1 MSYRELRNEILRLNS
16 LYRQGKPEV
25 SDVEYDSLVEQ
36 LRAISPDDDFFKSGV
51 AEKATDRMQKLP
63 LPMFSLE
70 KIKTFKEFL
79 SWVTRM
85 VKAGCE
91 NLVIT
96 PKYDGI
102 SLLVSE
108 LSQAAWTRGDGV
120 QGQRSD
126 AHFARMKNG
135 ESREPVFE
143 YTWGEAICSR
153 GDFEK
158 VRGEYKNA
166 RNMVAGLFNSP
177 MGANTE
183 QIGAVTFVRYGLD
196 SDENKSVQLTYMEKR
211 YLYVT
216 PYKLIKVKDILSYGE
231 DSILDMLDTLYR
243 LWKQTYQIDGL
254 VIEVDESGVRR
265 TLGRKPNGNPDY
277 AVAFKREEWLQSYT
291 TTVERVEWNISKDGC
306 LCPVICVKPVEME
319 SATVSRVTGY
329 NAQYILENNI
339 ASGSTIDIIRSGDVI
354 PKHIRTLGYS
364 SEMCSKEFPTVCPCC
379 GKPVQWDATHT
390 ELVCVNENCRQQ
402 VISRMVY
409 FFRTMGCEGFD
420 EPIVRRLYDAGMDS
434 IQLVVA
440 SRSMAFMHILG
451 ENKGLAVYNEIWNK
465 VLNTKNPVA
474 RLMTAYN
481 VFGGVLAEKTAQS
494 IIDGSEAVQYL
505 LDIHEPIRDNDIL
518 ADILALLRAELC
530 SIPGVGA
537 VTADTFITGMNKFLD
552 MRCLYPYYTCTPK
565 KILADNC
572 MYVCMTGFRDK
583 ELENELIKQ
592 GHEVL
597 SGVTAKCTVLVVA
610 DLNST
615 SSKMQK
621 AQKMGIR
628 IVDRKTFE
636 NEIYGKE
643 NK

>member
-1 MSYRELRNEILRLNS
+1 MSCVELRNEILRLNS
-16 LYRQGKPEV
+16 MYRQGKPEV
-25 SDVEYDSLVEQ
+25 SDVEYDALVEQ
-36 LRAISPDDDFFKSGV
+36 LRAMSPDDDFFRSGV

-70 KIKTFKEFL
+70 KIKTFKEFFV
-79 SWVTRM
+79 WVTRM

-126 AHFARMKNG
+126 AHFAQMKNG
-135 ESREPVFE
+135 EDREPVFE

-153 GDFEK
+153 DDFEK
-158 VRGEYKNA
+158 VKGEYKNA

-183 QIGAVTFVRYGLD
+183 QIGVVTFVRYGLD
-196 SDENKSVQLTYMEKR
+196 SDENKSVQLAYMKKR

-216 PYKLIKVKDILSYGE
+216 PFKMIKAQDILSYGE
-231 DSILDMLDTLYR
+231 DSILDMLNTLYR

-254 VIEVDESGVRR
+254 VIEVDEGGVRKA
-265 TLGRKPNGNPDY
+265 LGRKPNGNPDY

-291 TTVERVEWNISKDGC
+291 TTVEEVEWNVSKDGC

-364 SEMCSKEFPTVCPCC
+364 ETACLWEFPTVCPCC
-379 GKPVQWDATHT
+379 GKPVQWGSTHT

-420 EPIVRRLYDAGMDS
+420 EPIVRRLYDAGMDGV
-434 IQLVVA
+434 QVAVA
-440 SRSMAFMHILG
+440 SKSTVFMHILG
-451 ENKGLAVYNEIWNK
+451 ENKGLAVYNEIQRR
-465 VLNTKNPVA
+465 VLHTKNSVA
-474 RLMTAYN
+474 RLMTAFN
-481 VFGGVLAEKTAQS
+481 VFEGALAEKTAQN

-505 LDIHEPIRDNDIL
+505 LDVGEPIDDNDIL
-518 ADILALLRAELC
+518 TVVREELC
-530 SIPGVGA
+530 SISGVGE
-537 VTADTFITGMNKFLD
+537 VTVDTFIAGMDRFLR
-552 MRCLYPYYTCTPK
+552 MKYMYPHYVYRPQRV
-565 KILADNC
+565 LADDC
-572 MYVCMTGFRDK
+572 MHVCMTGFRSR
-583 ELENELIKQ
+583 ELEEELVRQ

-636 NEIYGKE
+636 NEIYDKE
-643 NK
+643 NE

>member
-1 MSYRELRNEILRLNS
+1 MSIIELRNEILRLNS

-36 LRAISPDDDFFKSGV
+36 LRAISPDDDFFRSGV

-79 SWVTRM
+79 TWVDRM
-85 VKAGCE
+85 AMNGCK

-102 SLLVSE
+102 SLLVGE

-135 ESREPVFE
+135 EVEQSVFE
-143 YTWGEAICSR
+143 YTWGEAICSKK
-153 GDFEK
+153 DFESVK
-158 VRGEYKNA
+158 GEYKNA

-183 QIGAVTFVRYGLD
+183 QIGVVTFVRYGID
-196 SDENKSVQLTYMEKR
+196 SDENKSVQLDYLNAHYR
-211 YLYVT
+211 YAT
-216 PYKLIKVKDILSYGE
+216 PYRLIPIENVLMYNESDV
-231 DSILDMLDTLYR
+231 LDMLDGLYR
-243 LWKQTYQIDGL
+243 EWKQGYQIDGL
-254 VIEVDESGVRR
+254 VIEANENDLRKK
-265 TLGRKPNGNPDY
+265 LGRKPNGNPDY

-291 TTVERVEWNISKDGC
+291 TTVEKVEWNVSKDGC
-306 LCPVICVKPVEME
+306 LCPVVCVKPVEME
-319 SATVSRVTGY
+319 GATVSKVTGY
-329 NAQYILENNI
+329 NAKYILDNHI
-339 ASGSTIDIIRSGDVI
+339 AGGSTIDIIRSGDVI

-364 SEMCSKEFPTVCPCC
+364 TEICSQEFPAVCPCC

-390 ELVCVNENCRQQ
+390 ELVCMNANCRQQ

-434 IQLVVA
+434 IRLVVA
-440 SRSMAFMHILG
+440 SRSLAFMHALG
-451 ENKGLAVYNEIWNK
+451 ENKGLAVYNEICNK

-481 VFGGVLAEKTAQS
+481 VFEGVLGEKTAQS

-505 LDIHEPIRDNDIL
+505 LRFGINQPMRDKDIL
-518 ADILALLRAELC
+518 AVLREELC
-530 SIPGVGA
+530 SISGVGA

-583 ELENELIKQ
+583 ELENELIRQ

-610 DLNST
+610 DLNSM

-636 NEIYGKE
+636 DEIYS
-643 NK
+643 NKG

>member
-1 MSYRELRNEILRLNS
+1 MFCVELRNEILRLNS
-16 LYRQGKPEV
+16 LYRQGNPEV
-25 SDVEYDSLVEQ
+25 SDVEYDALVEQ
-36 LRAISPDDDFFKSGV
+36 LRAMAPDDEFFRSGV
-51 AEKATDRMQKLP
+51 AEKATDRMQTLP

-91 NLVIT
+91 NFVIT

-135 ESREPVFE
+135 EDSCEPMFE

-153 GDFEK
+153 SDFERVK
-158 VRGEYKNA
+158 GEYKNA

-196 SDENKSVQLTYMEKR
+196 SDENKSKQLDYLETK

-216 PYKLIKVKDILSYGE
+216 PYKLMKLKDVLIYGE
-231 DSILDMLDTLYR
+231 DSVLDMLNSLYQ
-243 LWKQTYQIDGL
+243 LWKRTYQIDGL
-254 VIEVDESGVRR
+254 VIEVDENSVRKA
-265 TLGRKPNGNPDY
+265 LGRKSNGNPDY

-291 TTVERVEWNISKDGC
+291 TTVERVEWNVSKDGC
-306 LCPVICVKPVEME
+306 LCPVVCVKPVEME
-319 SATVSRVTGY
+319 GATVSRVTGY
-329 NAQYILENNI
+329 NARYIVDNHI
-339 ASGSTIDIIRSGDVI
+339 ANGSTVDIIRSGDVI
-354 PKHIRTLGYS
+354 PKHIRTLSYS
-364 SEMCSKEFPTVCPCC
+364 EKACEEELPTMCPCC
-379 GKPVQWDATHT
+379 GKPVQWDSTRT
-390 ELVCVNENCRQQ
+390 EFVCVNENCKQQ

-440 SRSMAFMHILG
+440 SRSLAFMHALG
-451 ENKGLAVYNEIWNK
+451 ENKGLAVYNEICNK

-494 IIDGSEAVQYL
+494 IIDGSETVQYL
-505 LDIHEPIRDNDIL
+505 LRFGINEPIRDEDIL
-518 ADILALLRAELC
+518 AVLREELC
-530 SIPGVGA
+530 SIPGVGTI
-537 VTADTFITGMNKFLD
+537 TADTFIAGMNKFLD

-572 MYVCMTGFRDK
+572 MHVCMTGFRSR
-583 ELENELIKQ
+583 ELEEELVRQ

-597 SGVTAKCTVLVVA
+597 SGVTSKCTVLVVA

-636 NEIYGKE
+636 DEIYRNE

>member
-1 MSYRELRNEILRLNS
+1 MSCVELRNEILRLNS

-25 SDVEYDSLVEQ
+25 SDVEYDALVEQ
-36 LRAISPDDDFFKSGV
+36 LRTMAPDDDFFRSGV
-51 AEKATDRMQKLP
+51 AEKATDRMQTLP

-70 KIKTFKEFL
+70 KIKTFKEF
-79 SWVTRM
+79 SVWVTRM

-91 NLVIT
+91 SLVIT

-135 ESREPVFE
+135 EDREPVFE

-153 GDFEK
+153 DDFERVK
-158 VRGEYKNA
+158 GEYKNA

-216 PYKLIKVKDILSYGE
+216 PFRMIKAKDILSYGE
-231 DSILDMLDTLYR
+231 DIILDMLDTLYR
-243 LWKQTYQIDGL
+243 LWKHIYQIDGL
-254 VIEVDESGVRR
+254 VIEVDESGVRKV
-265 TLGRKPNGNPDY
+265 LGRKPNGNPDY

-291 TTVERVEWNISKDGC
+291 TTVERVEWNVSKDGC

-329 NAQYILENNI
+329 NAQYILDNNI

-364 SEMCSKEFPTVCPCC
+364 ETVCSQEFPTVCPCC

-390 ELVCVNENCRQQ
+390 ELVCVNKNCRQQ

-434 IQLVVA
+434 VQIVVA
-440 SRSMAFMHILG
+440 SRSSVFMHVLG
-451 ENKGLAVYNEIWNK
+451 ENKGLAVYNEIQK
-465 VLNTKNPVA
+465 RVLHTKNSVA
-474 RLMTAYN
+474 RLMTAFN
-481 VFGGVLAEKTAQS
+481 VFGGALAEKTAQS

-505 LDIHEPIRDNDIL
+505 LDVGEPIDDNDIL
-518 ADILALLRAELC
+518 AVVREELC
-530 SIPGVGA
+530 SISGVGA
-537 VTADTFITGMNKFLD
+537 VTADTFIAGMDKFLGVKY
-552 MRCLYPYYTCTPK
+552 MYPHYVYRPQRV
-565 KILADNC
+565 LADDC
-572 MYVCMTGFRDK
+572 MHVCMTGFRSR
-583 ELENELIKQ
+583 ELEEKLVRQ

>member
-1 MSYRELRNEILRLNS
+1 MSCVELRNEILRLNS
-16 LYRQGKPEV
+16 LYRQGNPEV
-25 SDVEYDSLVEQ
+25 SDVEYDALVEQ
-36 LRAISPDDDFFKSGV
+36 LRAMAPDDDFFRSGV
-51 AEKATDRMQKLP
+51 AEKATDRMQPLP

-70 KIKTFKEFL
+70 KIKTYKEFL
-79 SWVTRM
+79 SWVNRM
-85 VKAGCE
+85 DKAGCK

-108 LSQAAWTRGDGV
+108 FSQAAWTRGDGV

-135 ESREPVFE
+135 EDSCEPMFE

-153 GDFEK
+153 SDFERVK
-158 VRGEYKNA
+158 GEYKNA

-183 QIGAVTFVRYGLD
+183 QIRAVTFVRYGLD
-196 SDENKSVQLTYMEKR
+196 LEEDKARQLDYLEKH

-216 PYKLIKVKDILSYGE
+216 PYKLMKLKDVLSYGE
-231 DSILDMLDTLYR
+231 NSVLDMLNSLYQ

-254 VIEVDESGVRR
+254 VIEVDENSVRKA
-265 TLGRKPNGNPDY
+265 LGRKPNGNPDY

-291 TTVERVEWNISKDGC
+291 TTVERVEWNVSKDGC
-306 LCPVICVKPVEME
+306 LCPVVCVKPVEME
-319 SATVSRVTGY
+319 GATVSRVTGY
-329 NAQYILENNI
+329 NARYIVDNHI
-339 ASGSTIDIIRSGDVI
+339 AGGSVIDIIRSGDVI

-364 SEMCSKEFPTVCPCC
+364 EKVCEEELPNMCPCC
-379 GKPVQWDATHT
+379 GKPVQWDSTRT
-390 ELVCVNENCRQQ
+390 ELVCVNENCKQQ

-434 IQLVVA
+434 IRLVVA
-440 SRSMAFMHILG
+440 SRSLAFMHALG

-481 VFGGVLAEKTAQS
+481 VFGGVLAEKTAQN

-505 LDIHEPIRDNDIL
+505 LRFGINQPMRDEDVL
-518 ADILALLRAELC
+518 AVLRAELC

-537 VTADTFITGMNKFLD
+537 ITADTFITGMNKFLD

-565 KILADNC
+565 KILVDNC

-597 SGVTAKCTVLVVA
+597 GGVTAKCTVLVVA

-636 NEIYGKE
+636 DEIYRNE

>member
-1 MSYRELRNEILRLNS
+1 MTRTELRKEILRLNS
-16 LYRQGKPEV
+16 LYRQGRPEV
-25 SDVEYDSLVEQ
+25 SDVKYDALVEQ
-36 LRAISPDDDFFKSGV
+36 LRAMAPDDEFFRSGV

-70 KIKTFKEFL
+70 KIKTFNEFL

-85 VKAGCE
+85 AKAGCD

-120 QGQRSD
+120 HGQRSD

-135 ESREPVFE
+135 EVEQPVFE
-143 YTWGEAICSR
+143 YTWGEAICSKK
-153 GDFEK
+153 DFESVK
-158 VRGEYKNA
+158 GGYKNA

-211 YLYVT
+211 YLHVT
-216 PYKLIKVKDILSYGE
+216 PYQLIRVKDILFYE
-231 DSILDMLDTLYR
+231 RYSILDMLDKLYR

-265 TLGRKPNGNPDY
+265 ALGRKPNGNPDY

-291 TTVERVEWNISKDGC
+291 TTVERVEWNVSKDGC

-319 SATVSRVTGY
+319 SATVSKVTGY
-329 NAQYILENNI
+329 NAKYILDNDI
-339 ASGSTIDIIRSGDVI
+339 AGGSTIDIIRSGDVI
-354 PKHIRTLGYS
+354 PKHIRTLDYS
-364 SEMCSKEFPTVCPCC
+364 QEMCSKEFPTVCPCC
-379 GKPVQWDATHT
+379 GKPVQWDDTYT
-390 ELVCVNENCRQQ
+390 ELVCVNRNCRQQ

-420 EPIVRRLYDAGMDS
+420 EPIVRRLYGAGMDS
-434 IQLVVA
+434 VQVVVA
-440 SRSMAFMHILG
+440 GSSLAFMRILG
-451 ENKGLAVYNEIWNK
+451 ENKGLAVYNEIQK
-465 VLNTKNPVA
+465 RVLHTKNPVA
-474 RLMTAYN
+474 RLMTAFN
-481 VFGGVLAEKTAQS
+481 VFEGVLAEKTAQS

-505 LDIHEPIRDNDIL
+505 LDTNEPIVDKDIL
-518 ADILALLRAELC
+518 AVVREELC
-530 SIPGVGA
+530 SISGVG
-537 VTADTFITGMNKFLD
+537 VITADTFIAGMDRFLG
-552 MRCLYPYYTCTPK
+552 MGCSYPYYVRTPK
-565 KILADNC
+565 KILADDC
-572 MYVCMTGFRDK
+572 MHVCMTGFRSR
-583 ELENELIKQ
+583 ELEEELVKQ

-597 SGVTAKCTVLVVA
+597 NGVTAKCTVLVVA

-621 AQKMGIR
+621 AQKLGIR
-628 IVDRKTFE
+628 IVDRKTFTD
-636 NEIYGKE
+636 EILGR
-643 NK
+643 

>member
-1 MSYRELRNEILRLNS
+1 MSHIELRNEILRLNS

-25 SDVEYDSLVEQ
+25 SDVDYDALVEQ
-36 LRAISPDDDFFKSGV
+36 LRAMAPDDEFFRSGV
-51 AEKATDRMQKLP
+51 AEKATDRMQTLP

-70 KIKTFKEFL
+70 KIKTYKEFL
-79 SWVTRM
+79 SWVNRM
-85 VKAGCE
+85 DKAGCK
-91 NLVIT
+91 NFVIT

-108 LSQAAWTRGDGV
+108 FSQAAWTRGDGV

-135 ESREPVFE
+135 EDSCEPMFE

-153 GDFEK
+153 SDFERVK
-158 VRGEYKNA
+158 GEYKNA

-183 QIGAVTFVRYGLD
+183 QIRAVTFVRYGLD
-196 SDENKSVQLTYMEKR
+196 LEGDKARQLDYLEKH

-216 PYKLIKVKDILSYGE
+216 PYKLMKLKDVLSYGE
-231 DSILDMLDTLYR
+231 NSVLDMLNSLYQ

-254 VIEVDESGVRR
+254 VIEVDENSVRKA
-265 TLGRKPNGNPDY
+265 LGRKPNGNPDY

-291 TTVERVEWNISKDGC
+291 TTVERVEWNVSKDGC
-306 LCPVICVKPVEME
+306 LCPVVCVKPVEME
-319 SATVSRVTGY
+319 GATVSRVTGY
-329 NAQYILENNI
+329 NAKYIVDNHI
-339 ASGSTIDIIRSGDVI
+339 AGGSVIDIIRSGDVI

-364 SEMCSKEFPTVCPCC
+364 EKVCEEELPTMCPCC
-379 GKPVQWDATHT
+379 GRPVQWDFTRT
-390 ELVCVNENCRQQ
+390 ELVCVNENCKQQ

-434 IQLVVA
+434 IRLVVA
-440 SRSMAFMHILG
+440 SRSLAFMHALG

-481 VFGGVLAEKTAQS
+481 VFGGVLAEKTAQN

-505 LDIHEPIRDNDIL
+505 LRFGINQPMRDEDVL
-518 ADILALLRAELC
+518 AVLRAELC

-537 VTADTFITGMNKFLD
+537 ITADTFIIGMNKFLD

-636 NEIYGKE
+636 DEIYRNE

>member
-1 MSYRELRNEILRLNS
+1 MSCVELRNEILRLNS
-16 LYRQGKPEV
+16 LYRQGNPEV
-25 SDVEYDSLVEQ
+25 SDVEYDALVEQ
-36 LRAISPDDDFFKSGV
+36 LRAMAPDDDFFRSGV
-51 AEKATDRMQKLP
+51 AEKATDRMQPLP

-70 KIKTFKEFL
+70 KIKTYKEFL
-79 SWVTRM
+79 SWVNRM
-85 VKAGCE
+85 DKAGCK

-108 LSQAAWTRGDGV
+108 FSQAAWTRGDGV

-135 ESREPVFE
+135 EGSCEPMFE

-153 GDFEK
+153 GDFERVK
-158 VRGEYKNA
+158 GEYKNA

-183 QIGAVTFVRYGLD
+183 QIRAVTFVRYGLD
-196 SDENKSVQLTYMEKR
+196 LEEDKARQLDYLEKH

-216 PYKLIKVKDILSYGE
+216 PYKLMKLKDVLSYGE
-231 DSILDMLDTLYR
+231 NSVLDMLNSLYQ

-254 VIEVDESGVRR
+254 VIEVDENSVRKA
-265 TLGRKPNGNPDY
+265 LGRKPNGNPDY

-291 TTVERVEWNISKDGC
+291 TTVERVEWNVSKDGC
-306 LCPVICVKPVEME
+306 LCPVVCVKPVEME
-319 SATVSRVTGY
+319 GATVSRVTGY
-329 NAQYILENNI
+329 NAKYIVDNHI
-339 ASGSTIDIIRSGDVI
+339 AGGSVIDIIRSGDVI

-364 SEMCSKEFPTVCPCC
+364 EKVCEEELPNMCPCC
-379 GKPVQWDATHT
+379 GKPVQWDSTRT
-390 ELVCVNENCRQQ
+390 ELVCVNENCKQQ

-434 IQLVVA
+434 IRLVVA
-440 SRSMAFMHILG
+440 SRSLAFMHALG

-481 VFGGVLAEKTAQS
+481 VFGGVLAEKTAQN

-505 LDIHEPIRDNDIL
+505 LRFGINQPMRDEDVL
-518 ADILALLRAELC
+518 AVLRAELC

-537 VTADTFITGMNKFLD
+537 ITADTFIIGMNKFLD
-552 MRCLYPYYTCTPK
+552 MRCLYPYYTCTSK

-597 SGVTAKCTVLVVA
+597 GGVTAKCTVLVVA

-636 NEIYGKE
+636 DEIYC
-643 NK
+643 NKNK

>member
-1 MSYRELRNEILRLNS
+1 MSSIELRNEILRLNS

-70 KIKTFKEFL
+70 KIKTFMEFVV
-79 SWVTRM
+79 WADRM
-85 VKAGCE
+85 ARAGCKT
-91 NLVIT
+91 LVIT

-108 LSQAAWTRGDGV
+108 LPQAAWTRGDGV

-126 AHFARMKNG
+126 AHFSRMKNG
-135 ESREPVFE
+135 EVGQPLFE
-143 YTWGEAICSR
+143 YTWGEAICSKK
-153 GDFEK
+153 DFESVK
-158 VRGEYKNA
+158 GEYKNA

-183 QIGAVTFVRYGLD
+183 QIGAVTFVRYGID
-196 SDENKSVQLTYMEKR
+196 SDENKSVQLNYLKNR
-211 YLYVT
+211 YRYTT
-216 PYKLIKVKDILSYGE
+216 PYKLVQIENFLMYNKNDVLDILDE
-231 DSILDMLDTLYR
+231 LYR
-243 LWKQTYQIDGL
+243 KWKLEYQIDGL
-254 VIEVDESGVRR
+254 VIEVNESSVRKK
-265 TLGRKPNGNPDY
+265 LGRKSNGNPDY
-277 AVAFKREEWLQSYT
+277 AIAFKREAWLQSYT
-291 TTVERVEWNISKDGC
+291 TTVEKVEWNVSKDGC
-306 LCPVICVKPVEME
+306 LCPVVCVKPVEME
-319 SATVSRVTGY
+319 GATVSKVTGY
-329 NAQYILENNI
+329 NAKYILDNHI
-339 ASGSTIDIIRSGDVI
+339 AGGSTIDIIRSGDVI

-364 SEMCSKEFPTVCPCC
+364 PETCSKEFPTVCPCC
-379 GKPVQWDATHT
+379 GKPVQWDTTHT
-390 ELVCVNENCRQQ
+390 ELVCMNKDCRRQ

-420 EPIVRRLYDAGMDS
+420 EPIVRRLYDAGMTN
-434 IQLVVA
+434 IQLVVT
-440 SRSMAFMHILG
+440 SRSLAFMHALG
-451 ENKGLAVYNEIWNK
+451 ENKGLAVYNEIQNR
-465 VLNTKNPVA
+465 VRNTKNPVA

-481 VFGGVLAEKTAQS
+481 VFEGVLAEKTAQN

-505 LDIHEPIRDNDIL
+505 LDVNEPIGDKDIL
-518 ADILALLRAELC
+518 AVVREELC
-530 SIPGVGA
+530 SISGVGA
-537 VTADTFITGMNKFLD
+537 VTADTFIKGMDRFLS
-552 MRCLYPYYTCTPK
+552 MKCPYPYYVCTPK

-583 ELENELIKQ
+583 ALENELIRQ

-636 NEIYGKE
+636 DEIYS
-643 NK
+643 NKG

>member
-1 MSYRELRNEILRLNS
+1 MSCVELRNEILRLNS

-25 SDVEYDSLVEQ
+25 SDVEYDALVEQ
-36 LRAISPDDDFFKSGV
+36 LRAMASDDEFFRSGV
-51 AEKATDRMQKLP
+51 AEKATDRMQTLP

-70 KIKTFKEFL
+70 KIKTYKEFL
-79 SWVTRM
+79 SWVNRM
-85 VKAGCE
+85 DKAGCE

-291 TTVERVEWNISKDGC
+291 TIVERVEWNVSKDGC
-306 LCPVICVKPVEME
+306 LCPVVCVKSVEME
-319 SATVSRVTGY
+319 GATVSRVTGY
-329 NAQYILENNI
+329 NAKYILDNNI

-364 SEMCSKEFPTVCPCC
+364 SEMCLKEFPTVCPCC

-434 IQLVVA
+434 IQLVVT
-440 SRSMAFMHILG
+440 SRSLAFMHVLG
-451 ENKGLAVYNEIWNK
+451 ENKGLVVYNEIQK
-465 VLNTKNPVA
+465 RVLHTKNSVA
-474 RLMTAYN
+474 RLMTAFN
-481 VFGGVLAEKTAQS
+481 VFGGALAEKTAQN

-505 LDIHEPIRDNDIL
+505 LDVGEPIDDNDIL
-518 ADILALLRAELC
+518 AVVREELC
-530 SIPGVGA
+530 SISGVGE
-537 VTADTFITGMNKFLD
+537 VTADTFIAGMDRFLG
-552 MRCLYPYYTCTPK
+552 MKYMYPHYVYRPQRV
-565 KILADNC
+565 LADDC
-572 MYVCMTGFRDK
+572 MHVCMTGFRSK
-583 ELENELIKQ
+583 ELEEELVRQ

-597 SGVTAKCTVLVVA
+597 NGVTAKCTVLVVA

>member
-1 MSYRELRNEILRLNS
+1 MSCVELRNEILRLNS

-25 SDVEYDSLVEQ
+25 SDVEYDALVEQ
-36 LRAISPDDDFFKSGV
+36 LKAMSPDDDFFRSGV

-70 KIKTFKEFL
+70 KIKTFKEFFV
-79 SWVTRM
+79 WVTRM
-85 VKAGCE
+85 VKVGCE

-135 ESREPVFE
+135 EDREPVFE

-153 GDFEK
+153 DDFEK
-158 VRGEYKNA
+158 VKGEYKNA

-196 SDENKSVQLTYMEKR
+196 SDENKSVQLTYMEKQ

-216 PYKLIKVKDILSYGE
+216 PFKMIKAKDILSYDE
-231 DSILDMLDTLYR
+231 SSILDMLNTLYR

-254 VIEVDESGVRR
+254 VIEVDESGVRK

-291 TTVERVEWNISKDGC
+291 TVVERVEWNVSKDGC
-306 LCPVICVKPVEME
+306 LCPVICVRPVEME

-354 PKHIRTLGYS
+354 PKHIRTLGYL
-364 SEMCSKEFPTVCPCC
+364 EKTCLQEFPTVCPCC
-379 GKPVQWDATHT
+379 GKPIQWDSTHT

-434 IQLVVA
+434 VQVA
-440 SRSMAFMHILG
+440 VANKSTVFMYILG
-451 ENKGLAVYNEIWNK
+451 ENKGLAVYNEIQRR
-465 VLNTKNPVA
+465 VLHTKNSVA
-474 RLMTAYN
+474 RLMTAFN
-481 VFGGVLAEKTAQS
+481 VFGGALAEKTAQN

-505 LDIHEPIRDNDIL
+505 LDVGEPIDDNDIL
-518 ADILALLRAELC
+518 AVVREELY
-530 SIPGVGA
+530 SIFGVGE
-537 VTADTFITGMNKFLD
+537 VTADTFIAGMDRFLR
-552 MRCLYPYYTCTPK
+552 MKYMYPHYVYRPQRV
-565 KILADNC
+565 IADDC
-572 MYVCMTGFRDK
+572 MHVCMTGFRSR
-583 ELENELIKQ
+583 ELEEELVRQ

>member
-1 MSYRELRNEILRLNS
+1 MSCVELKNEILRLNS
-16 LYRQGKPEV
+16 LYRQGNPEV
-25 SDVEYDSLVEQ
+25 SDVEYDALVEQ
-36 LRAISPDDDFFKSGV
+36 LRAMAPDDDFFRSGV
-51 AEKATDRMQKLP
+51 AEKATDRMQPLP

-70 KIKTFKEFL
+70 KIKTYKEFL
-79 SWVTRM
+79 SWVNRM
-85 VKAGCE
+85 DKAGCK

-108 LSQAAWTRGDGV
+108 FSQAAWTRGDGV

-135 ESREPVFE
+135 EGSCEPMFE

-153 GDFEK
+153 GDFERVK
-158 VRGEYKNA
+158 GEYKNA

-183 QIGAVTFVRYGLD
+183 QIRAVTFVRYGLD
-196 SDENKSVQLTYMEKR
+196 LEGDKARQLDYLEKH

-216 PYKLIKVKDILSYGE
+216 PYKLMKLKDVLSYGE
-231 DSILDMLDTLYR
+231 NSVLDMLNSLYQ

-254 VIEVDESGVRR
+254 VIEVDENSVRKA
-265 TLGRKPNGNPDY
+265 LGRKPNGNPDY

-291 TTVERVEWNISKDGC
+291 TTVERVEWNVSKDGC
-306 LCPVICVKPVEME
+306 LCPVVCVKPVEME
-319 SATVSRVTGY
+319 GATVSRVTGY
-329 NAQYILENNI
+329 NARYIVDNYI
-339 ASGSTIDIIRSGDVI
+339 AGGSVIDIIRSGDVI

-364 SEMCSKEFPTVCPCC
+364 EKVCEEELPNMCPCC
-379 GKPVQWDATHT
+379 GKPVQWDSTRT
-390 ELVCVNENCRQQ
+390 ELVCVNENCKQQ

-434 IQLVVA
+434 IRLVVA
-440 SRSMAFMHILG
+440 SRSLAFMHALG

-481 VFGGVLAEKTAQS
+481 VFGGVLAEKTAQN

-505 LDIHEPIRDNDIL
+505 LRFGINQPMRDEDIL
-518 ADILALLRAELC
+518 AVLREELC

-537 VTADTFITGMNKFLD
+537 ITADTFIAGMNKFLD

-565 KILADNC
+565 RILADNC
-572 MYVCMTGFRDK
+572 MHVCMTGFRSR
-583 ELENELIKQ
+583 ELEEELVRQ

-597 SGVTAKCTVLVVA
+597 SGVTSKCTILVVA

-636 NEIYGKE
+636 DEIYRNE

>member
-1 MSYRELRNEILRLNS
+1 MSRIELRNEILRLNS

-36 LRAISPDDDFFKSGV
+36 LRAISPDDDFFKSGIV
-51 AEKATDRMQKLP
+51 EKATDRMQKLP

-79 SWVTRM
+79 AWVDRM
-85 VKAGCE
+85 AKAGCK

-102 SLLVSE
+102 SLLVGE
-108 LSQAAWTRGDGV
+108 LSQAAWTRGDGM

-126 AHFARMKNG
+126 AHFSRMKNG
-135 ESREPVFE
+135 EVEQPVFE
-143 YTWGEAICSR
+143 YTWGEAICSKK
-153 GDFEK
+153 DFESVK
-158 VRGEYKNA
+158 GGYKNA

-183 QIGAVTFVRYGLD
+183 QIGVVTFVRYGID
-196 SDENKSVQLTYMEKR
+196 SDENKSVQLDYLNGR
-211 YLYVT
+211 YQYTT
-216 PYKLIKVKDILSYGE
+216 PYRLMQIENILMYDEHDVLG
-231 DSILDMLDTLYR
+231 MLNELYR
-243 LWKQTYQIDGL
+243 EWKLAYQIDGL
-254 VIEVDESGVRR
+254 VIEVDENSVRKK
-265 TLGRKPNGNPDY
+265 LGRKPNGNPDY

-291 TTVERVEWNISKDGC
+291 TTVEKVEWNVSKDGC
-306 LCPVICVKPVEME
+306 LCPVVCVKPVEME
-319 SATVSRVTGY
+319 SATVSKVTGY
-329 NAQYILENNI
+329 NAKYILDNHI
-339 ASGSTIDIIRSGDVI
+339 AGGSTIDIIRSGDVI

-364 SEMCSKEFPTVCPCC
+364 TEICSKEFPAVCPCC

-390 ELVCVNENCRQQ
+390 ELVCVNRNCRQQ

-440 SRSMAFMHILG
+440 SRSLAFMHVLG

-481 VFGGVLAEKTAQS
+481 VFEGVLAEKTAQS

-505 LDIHEPIRDNDIL
+505 LRFGINQPMRDKDIL
-518 ADILALLRAELC
+518 AVLHEELC

-565 KILADNC
+565 KNLANNC

-597 SGVTAKCTVLVVA
+597 SSVTAKCTVLVVA
-610 DLNST
+610 DMNST

-636 NEIYGKE
+636 NEIYS
-643 NK
+643 NKG